1 MKSPATPHIVTVTM
15 NPALDIHSSVP
26 ILQATEKM
34 RCSRPRYD
42 PGGGGINVARAAV
55 RLGVPATAVFTSGGP
70 TGARIEALLAAEGIA
85 TGPLG
90 ITGASRE
97 SLTVREDRTGQEY
110 RFVLPGP
117 DLTATEEQHCLAAM
131 DEYASTATHLVVS
144 GSLPPGCSDGF
155 FPAVSAI
162 ADRHGCTLIV
172 DTHGPALLRVRG
184 AAVIKPS
191 LRELREALDL
201 PLPETDSQVE
211 AARILITR
219 GIADAVVVSRGAAGA
234 LVVTT
239 DQVTDVAGV
248 PVGSGFGSGVGA
260 GDNMVAG
267 ITVALAR
274 GRPLPDAVRYGAAAG
289 AAATLTPGTEPCR
302 RHDVERLYR
311 PAPDSGA
318 QK

>member
-1 MKSPATPHIVTVTM
+1 MNSPAAPHIVTVTM

-34 RCSRPRYD
+34 RCTSPRYD

-55 RLGVPATAVFTSGGP
+55 RLGVPATAVFTRGGP
-70 TGARIEALLAAEGIA
+70 TGARIEALLTAEGIA
-85 TGPLG
+85 TGPLD
-90 ITGASRE
+90 ITGGSRE

-117 DLTATEEQHCLAAM
+117 DLTATEEQQCLTAL
-131 DEYASTATHLVVS
+131 DEYAHTATHLVVS
-144 GSLPPGCSDGF
+144 GSLPPGCSDSF
-155 FPAVSAI
+155 FPAVPAI
-162 ADRHGCTLIV
+162 AERHGCTLIV

-201 PLPETDSQVE
+201 PLPDTDSQID
-211 AARILITR
+211 AARTLIAR
-219 GIADAVVVSRGAAGA
+219 GITDAVVVSRGAAGA
-234 LVVTT
+234 LVVTA
-239 DQVTDVAGV
+239 DKVTDVAGV
-248 PVGSGFGSGVGA
+248 PVASEFGSGVGA

-274 GRPLPDAVRYGAAAG
+274 GWPLPDAVRYGAAAG

-302 RHDVERLYR
+302 RHDVDRLYR
-311 PAPDSGA
+311 KAPGSGA
-318 QK
+318 LE